1 MYWKAPIMK
10 AHAARRACKLNH
22 HDNVAFTDAAT
33 LQQPWLSDMRI
44 ASVSH
49 SCSALPFEVAPAAM
63 TITITPAA
71 SDRMRHFLASTPTA
85 AGVRFGVKRTGCS
98 GFAYVV
104 DLAETLDE
112 GDKTVDVDGLP
123 LIVNDKSLALVE
135 GTVIDFQRQGLNASF
150 VFHNPNATGEC
161 GCGESFTVG

>member
-1 MYWKAPIMK
+1 MPM
-10 AHAARRACKLNH
+10 
-22 HDNVAFTDAAT
+22 
-33 LQQPWLSDMRI
+33 S
-44 ASVSH
+44 
-49 SCSALPFEVAPAAM
+49 
-63 TITITPAA
+63 ITVTPAA
-71 SDRMRHFLASTPTA
+71 RDRMRHFLAATPTA

-104 DLAETLDE
+104 DLADALGE
-112 GDKTVDVDGLP
+112 GDQLVDVGDLP
-123 LIVNDKSLALVE
+123 LIVNDKSLGMVE

>member
-1 MYWKAPIMK
+1 MSI
-10 AHAARRACKLNH
+10 
-22 HDNVAFTDAAT
+22 
-33 LQQPWLSDMRI
+33 S
-44 ASVSH
+44 
-49 SCSALPFEVAPAAM
+49 
-63 TITITPAA
+63 ITPAA
-71 SDRMRHFLASTPTA
+71 NARMRHFLAVTPAA

-104 DLAETLDE
+104 DLAEALGE
-112 GDKTVDVDGLP
+112 GDRLVEVDGLP
-123 LIVNDKSLALVE
+123 LIVNDKSLAMVE

>member
-1 MYWKAPIMK
+1 M
-10 AHAARRACKLNH
+10 
-22 HDNVAFTDAAT
+22 
-33 LQQPWLSDMRI
+33 S
-44 ASVSH
+44 
-49 SCSALPFEVAPAAM
+49 
-63 TITITPAA
+63 ITITPAA
-71 SDRMRHFLASTPTA
+71 NERMRHFLAVTPSA

-104 DLAETLDE
+104 DIAEAMDE
-112 GDKTVDVDGLP
+112 GDQRVDVDGLP

-161 GCGESFTVG
+161 GCGESFTVS

>member
-1 MYWKAPIMK
+1 M
-10 AHAARRACKLNH
+10 
-22 HDNVAFTDAAT
+22 
-33 LQQPWLSDMRI
+33 S
-44 ASVSH
+44 
-49 SCSALPFEVAPAAM
+49 
-63 TITITPAA
+63 ITITPAA
-71 SDRMRHFLASTPTA
+71 NERMRHFLAGTPTA

-104 DLAETLDE
+104 DLADAVGE
-112 GDKTVDVDGLP
+112 GDRLVEVDGLP
-123 LIVNDKSLALVE
+123 LIVDDKSLAMVE